1 VTSGSAPVGARGRR
15 RTPCG
20 HVPTLT
26 AAVRDREDRKLRIS
40 HELAALD
47 RLSDVTRL
55 DVPRLKG
62 NLLERL
68 SNWRGLAMRH
78 VSEARQM
85 LRTLLEGRLV
95 FTPRQNAAARVY
107 EFSGQAALG
116 RLLSGVVLPKGVVA
130 PTRYARR

>member
-1 VTSGSAPVGARGRR
+1 
-15 RTPCG
+15 
-20 HVPTLT
+20 
-26 AAVRDREDRKLRIS
+26 
-40 HELAALD
+40 
-47 RLSDVTRL
+47 
-55 DVPRLKG
+55 
-62 NLLERL
+62 
-68 SNWRGLAMRH
+68 MRH

-116 RLLSGVVLPKGVVA
+116 RLLSGVVLQKVVVA